1 MRAREILFP
10 GAAAP
15 VVTPYYQRE
24 IYSTWTLATG
34 QTGYQF
40 FANVEAVNL
49 RNYNLGQNIFVS
61 NRGSVLALVGGVFAP
76 AYGQTR
82 DLTSA
87 ASGDIADAINAILA
101 QGELTIT
108 KDSDIEH
115 KCLLQSIFGTFQNL
129 QETREVP
136 TPVNDFANAVP
147 AIAAPASPW
156 NRDAAFPGY
165 VPLSPPSIVDFGRTI
180 GFTVTLPQ
188 GVAVDAVANNFIL
201 QLRLLIEEY
210 PVGGLEPIRA

>member
-1 MRAREILFP
+1 MFP
-10 GAAAP
+10 GASGP
-15 VVTPYYQRE
+15 VITPYYQRE
-24 IYSTWTLATG
+24 IYSTWTLTTG
-34 QTGYQF
+34 QTGYNF
-40 FANVEAVNL
+40 FANVEPVNL
-49 RNYNLGQNIFVS
+49 RNYNLGQNIFTS
-61 NRGSVLALVGGVFAP
+61 NRGSVLALIGGVFAP
-76 AYGQTR
+76 AYAQTR

-115 KCLLQSIFGTFQNL
+115 KCLLQSIFGVFNNL
-129 QETREVP
+129 QETREVGAP
-136 TPVNDFANAVP
+136 NNLFANVAG

-156 NRDAAFPGY
+156 NRDATFPGY

-180 GFTVTLPQ
+180 AFNVTLPQ
-188 GVAVDAVANNFIL
+188 GVAVAAVANTFIL

-210 PVGGLEPIRA
+210 PVGGMEPVRG